1 MTHIHA
7 SAIIDS
13 NARLD
18 PTVVVGPYTVI
29 GAHVQIGAHTTIGAH
44 SVIEGHTTVGVHNR
58 IGHCVA
64 LGGAPQDMKY
74 KGEETRLEI
83 GDRNTIREFTTIHT
97 GTVQDT
103 ALTRVGDDNWIMAYV
118 HIAHDC
124 TVGNHTIFANN
135 AQIAGHVQVHDW
147 AILGGMTG
155 IHQYV
160 RIGAHAM
167 LGGASS
173 LAQDVPPFVIA
184 SGNRAAP
191 YGINIE
197 GLRRRGFSAE
207 VISALRSAY
216 RILYKSGLP
225 LDQAKQRLAE
235 LADQSSEAVRPWII
249 TLLDFVQSA
258 QRGIIR

>member
-1 MTHIHA
+1 MTQIHT
-7 SAIIDS
+7 SAIIDP

-18 PTVVVGPYTVI
+18 STVTVGPCTAI
-29 GAHVQIGAHTTIGAH
+29 GPQARIGAHTTIGAH
-44 SVIEGHTTVGVHNR
+44 SVIEGHTTIGMYNR
-58 IGHCVA
+58 IGHFVA

-74 KGEETRLEI
+74 QGEETRLEI
-83 GDRNTIREFTTIHT
+83 GDRNMIREFTSIHT
-97 GTVQDT
+97 GTAQD
-103 ALTRVGDDNWIMAYV
+103 AGITRVGDDNWIMSYV

-124 TVGNHTIFANN
+124 MVGSHTIFANN
-135 AQIAGHVQVHDW
+135 AQIAGHVQVHDG

-155 IHQYV
+155 VHQRV
-160 RIGAHAM
+160 RIGMYAM

-197 GLRRRGFSAE
+197 GLRRRGFSTE
-207 VISALRSAY
+207 VIGALRTAY
-216 RILYKSGLP
+216 RILYKSDLP

-235 LADQSSEAVRPWII
+235 FADQAGNAGVWVRI
-249 TLLDFVQSA
+249 LLDFVQSA

>member
-7 SAIIDS
+7 CAIVDP
-13 NARLD
+13 NAQLD
-18 PTVVVGPYTVI
+18 PTVSVGPYAVI

-44 SVIEGHTTVGVHNR
+44 SVIEGRTTIGAHNR
-58 IGHCVA
+58 IGHFVA

-74 KGEETRLEI
+74 KEEETRLEI
-83 GDRNTIREFTTIHT
+83 GHRNTIREFTSIHI
-97 GTVQDT
+97 GTAQGAGV
-103 ALTRVGDDNWIMAYV
+103 TRVGDDNWIMAYV

-124 TVGNHTIFANN
+124 QIGSHTIFANT

-155 IHQYV
+155 VHQHV
-160 RIGAHAM
+160 RIGAHAL

-173 LAQDVPPFVIA
+173 LAQDVPPFIIA

-197 GLRRRGFSAE
+197 GLRRRGFSSEA
-207 VISALRSAY
+207 IRTLRAAY
-216 RILYKSGLP
+216 RILYKSDLP
-225 LDQAKQRLAE
+225 LDQVKQRLAE
-235 LADQSSEAVRPWII
+235 FAGQSGEAGLWVR
-249 TLLDFVQSA
+249 TLLDFVQTA
-258 QRGIIR
+258 QRGIIH